1 MNGVKQFCGFQQFCY
16 EIFFSFSFSYS
27 PFLSNLLNQNLK
39 NIKTPKRKL
48 ESFVQ
53 RYSFKFRALLLLE
66 NVLMYLRFHKLQLY
80 CNPLQTLSNITI
92 SRRSIKKNNLKNNI
106 LFNIHCFIKLK
117 IFCFDSLNNEREKM
131 SNWSHL
137 KKYYNLN
144 TPCKI
149 SSPVQCCLEQ

>member
-1 MNGVKQFCGFQQFCY
+1 
-16 EIFFSFSFSYS
+16 
-27 PFLSNLLNQNLK
+27 
-39 NIKTPKRKL
+39 
-48 ESFVQ
+48 
-53 RYSFKFRALLLLE
+53 
-66 NVLMYLRFHKLQLY
+66 MYLRFHKLQLY

-149 SSPVQCCLEQ
+149 SSPVQCCLEQWRCGWSAPPPGLQICLLVPGHTPPRQLAPARQFLEIWRITLGV